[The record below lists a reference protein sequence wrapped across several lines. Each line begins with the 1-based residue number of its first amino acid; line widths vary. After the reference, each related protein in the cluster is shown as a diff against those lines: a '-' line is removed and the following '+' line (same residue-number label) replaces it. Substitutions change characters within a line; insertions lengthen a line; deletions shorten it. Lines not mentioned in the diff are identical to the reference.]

1 MSIEVMGN
9 KELEEIIEKIVNDNI
24 DTVRKDG
31 IRSLRSLM
39 GLVMKEVRG
48 KASGKAVNELLT
60 KRIKEY
66 TN

>member
-1 MSIEVMGN
+1 MSDQS
-9 KELEEIIEKIVNDNI
+9 IVITINDNI

-60 KRIKEY
+60 KRFNFLILD
-66 TN
+66 